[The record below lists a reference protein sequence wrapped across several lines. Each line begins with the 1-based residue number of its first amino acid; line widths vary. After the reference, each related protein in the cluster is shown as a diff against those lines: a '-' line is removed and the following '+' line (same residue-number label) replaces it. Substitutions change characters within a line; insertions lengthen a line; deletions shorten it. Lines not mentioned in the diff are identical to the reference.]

1 MSKQKSSKKSS
12 SQKKSASVRIQ
23 KTADRLPSFFYN
35 KSIVCLTI
43 MVLSFLLYAN
53 TLNHD
58 YTQDDAIVIYD
69 NMYTTQGLKG
79 VGGLLKYDTFKGFFK
94 VEGKD
99 KLVSGGRYRPLTPV
113 MFALGWQLFSR
124 EKKDEKGNVMKD
136 GKGNVLYQ
144 ATFIGHLFNII
155 YYGLTGIVLYLLL
168 LKLLEPRYGQDFA
181 YFVALVSTLLFIAHP
196 IHAEA
201 VANIKGRDE
210 IITLLGS
217 LAAAYF
223 CLRAYQK
230 DNMNSALLG
239 GVIFFLALLS
249 KENAITFLAVVPLMF
264 WFFTKASIGEIVKF
278 SAPLLGATIVFLTIR
293 FSILG
298 LDFGAKSMELMNNP
312 YLKIVNNQWV
322 DFSFGEKLATIFYTL
337 GMYVKLLIF
346 PHPLTHDYYPRHVGI
361 MTWSNWQSILSL
373 VLYLGIGVFAI
384 IGLRKKDIIS
394 FGILFFIA
402 TLSIVSNLFFPVGTN
417 MSERFMFM
425 PSVGFCLILAVL
437 AYRWAF
443 KNEDNRTKNLSS
455 NMLGLAM
462 AAIAVVVLLFSI
474 KTFTRNA
481 VWENNYTLFTSDIKT
496 SGNSA
501 KLLNAVGAEMS
512 KKANRNPNE
521 VVKKAE
527 LQEALGYLNKAIEI
541 HPTYKNTYLQLGNVN
556 NYLKNFDKAIEYYEQ
571 VLRYDANDQNG
582 TNNLG
587 ITYREGGKYYGEQG
601 NVQKA
606 IQYLTKAR
614 ELRGDEYEVIRLLGV
629 ANGISGNHQKA
640 IEYFTLATQVE
651 PQNADAFWNLGNA
664 YFYIQDQVKADQFRN
679 KALQMDPEVGSRQA
693 QRRQGN

>member
-1 MSKQKSSKKSS
+1 MSKKKPSKKSL
-12 SQKKSASVRIQ
+12 SQKKSAGVRIP
-23 KTADRLPSFFYN
+23 KLTDSLPGFFYN
-35 KSIVCLTI
+35 KSISCLVI

-53 TLNHD
+53 TLKHD

-113 MFALGWQLFSR
+113 MFALGWQLFKSER
-124 EKKDEKGNVMKD
+124 KDEKGNVMKD
-136 GKGNVLYQ
+136 GDGNVLYQ
-144 ATFIGHLFNII
+144 ATFVGHLFNII
-155 YYGLTGIVLYLLL
+155 YYGLTGIVMYLLL
-168 LKLLEPRYGQDFA
+168 LKLLEPRYGRDFA
-181 YFVALVSTLLFIAHP
+181 YFVALVSTLLFVAHP
-196 IHAEA
+196 SHTEA

-217 LAAAYF
+217 LAAAYL
-223 CLRAYQK
+223 CIRAYQK
-230 DNMNSALLG
+230 EHMVSAILG
-239 GVIFFLALLS
+239 GVVFFLALLS
-249 KENAITFLAVVPLMF
+249 KENAITFLAIVPLMF
-264 WFFTKASIGEIVKF
+264 WYFTKAKAADIGKYCL
-278 SAPLLGATIVFLTIR
+278 PLLVATVGFLIIR
-293 FSILG
+293 FRVLG
-298 LDFGAKSMELMNNP
+298 MDFGDKSMELMNNP

-337 GMYVKLLIF
+337 GMYIKLLIF
-346 PHPLTHDYYPRHVGI
+346 PHPLTHDYYPRQVDI
-361 MTWSNWQSILSL
+361 MSWSDWQSILSL
-373 VLYLGIGVFAI
+373 VLYLGLGVFAL

-425 PSVGFCLILAVL
+425 PSVGFCLIMAVL

-443 KNEDNRTKNLSS
+443 KNEDNKAKSS
-455 NMLGLAM
+455 KTNMLGLAM
-462 AAIAVVVLLFSI
+462 VAIGVVVLLFGA
-474 KTFTRNA
+474 KTFTRNS
-481 VWENNYTLFTSDIKT
+481 VWKDNYTLFTTDVKT
-496 SGNSA
+496 SNNSA
-501 KLLNAVGAEMS
+501 KLLNAAGAELS
-512 KKANRNPNE
+512 KKANANPNE
-521 VVKKAE
+521 AQKKAGLE
-527 LQEALGYLNKAIEI
+527 EALTYLNRAIEI

-556 NYLKNFDKAIEYYEQ
+556 NYLKNFDKAIEYYQQ
-571 VLRYDANDQNG
+571 VLRFDSSDENG
-582 TNNLG
+582 MNNLG

-614 ELRGDEYEVIRLLGV
+614 ELRGNEYEVIRLLGV

-640 IEYFTLATQVE
+640 IEYFTLATQIE

-664 YFYIQDQVKADQFRN
+664 YYYVQDQAKADEFRG
-679 KALQMDPEVGSRQA
+679 KALQMDPEVGNRQA